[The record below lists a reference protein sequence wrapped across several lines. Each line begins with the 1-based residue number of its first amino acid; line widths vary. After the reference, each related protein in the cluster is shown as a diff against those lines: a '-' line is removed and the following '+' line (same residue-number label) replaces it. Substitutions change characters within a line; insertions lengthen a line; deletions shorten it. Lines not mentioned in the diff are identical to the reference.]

1 MRIVR
6 FVLSLFWAF
15 MLLFFVGCMK
25 EDCCSHYTYFFF
37 EKYFVPTKMRFE
49 HEQDTAY
56 STVILHYDTA
66 IEEMSNPEF
75 RKLAAEYGEMGS
87 KRILVMGPPNRKP
100 YNVQGI
106 KVWQGEG
113 EGRVDVSAKVQLS
126 YWDYSEYI
134 SSGYEY
140 EKRRKLAGGYV
151 SELTEHDLKWLTQ
164 GFTLNF
170 GQLRKN
176 ELVLEIT
183 TKGGASFRKRLSD
196 DF

>member
-1 MRIVR
+1 MRTVR
-6 FVLSLFWAF
+6 FMLSLFLVLSLFV
-15 MLLFFVGCMK
+15 FVECEKG
-25 EDCCSHYTYFFF
+25 DFHYTYFYF
-37 EKYFVPTKMRFE
+37 ERYFAPSGVTINLGTKGCSVSLYGDNYVEGM
-49 HEQDTAY
+49 D
-56 STVILHYDTA
+56 
-66 IEEMSNPEF
+66 NPDF
-75 RKLAAEYGEMGS
+75 RKLAAEYGEMGK
-87 KRILVMGPPNRKP
+87 KRFSLIPPPFRKP

-106 KVWQGEG
+106 KIWQGEG

-134 SSGYEY
+134 NSGYEY
-140 EKRRKLAGGYV
+140 EKKGKLAGGYV

-196 DF
+196 GF

>member
-1 MRIVR
+1 MRTVR
-6 FVLSLFWAF
+6 FVLLLLLVFVSLS
-15 MLLFFVGCMK
+15 FVSCTK
-25 EDCCSHYTYFFF
+25 DCCSHYTYFYF

-49 HEQDTAY
+49 HGEDTTY
-56 STVILHYDTA
+56 STVILHYDKA
-66 IEEMSNPEF
+66 IEGMSDPDF

-87 KRILVMGPPNRKP
+87 KRILVIGPPNRKP

-106 KVWQGEG
+106 KIWQGEG
-113 EGRVDVSAKVQLS
+113 VGRVDVSAKVQLS
-126 YWDYSEYI
+126 YQDYSEYI

-140 EKRRKLAGGYV
+140 EKRGKLAGGYV
-151 SELTEHDLKWLTQ
+151 SELTEHDLKWLEQ

-176 ELVLEIT
+176 ELILEIT

-196 DF
+196 GF

>member
-1 MRIVR
+1 MRTVR
-6 FVLSLFWAF
+6 FMLSLFLVLSLFV
-15 MLLFFVGCMK
+15 FVECEKG
-25 EDCCSHYTYFFF
+25 DFHYTYFYF
-37 EKYFVPTKMRFE
+37 ERYFAPSSVTINFGTRGCGVSLYGDNYVEGM
-49 HEQDTAY
+49 D
-56 STVILHYDTA
+56 
-66 IEEMSNPEF
+66 NPDF
-75 RKLAAEYGEMGS
+75 RKLAAEYGEMGR
-87 KRILVMGPPNRKP
+87 KRFSLIPPPFRKP
-100 YNVQGI
+100 YNLQGI
-106 KVWQGEG
+106 KIWQGEG

-134 SSGYEY
+134 NSGYEY
-140 EKRRKLAGGYV
+140 EKKGKLAGGYV

-196 DF
+196 GF

>member
-1 MRIVR
+1 
-6 FVLSLFWAF
+6 VLSLFV
-15 MLLFFVGCMK
+15 FVECEKG
-25 EDCCSHYTYFFF
+25 DFHYTYFYF
-37 EKYFVPTKMRFE
+37 ERYFAPSSVTINFGTRGCGVSLYGDNYVEGM
-49 HEQDTAY
+49 D
-56 STVILHYDTA
+56 
-66 IEEMSNPEF
+66 NPDF
-75 RKLAAEYGEMGS
+75 RKLAAEYGEMGR
-87 KRILVMGPPNRKP
+87 KRFSLIPPPFRKP
-100 YNVQGI
+100 YNLQGI
-106 KVWQGEG
+106 KIWQGEG

-134 SSGYEY
+134 NSGYEY
-140 EKRRKLAGGYV
+140 EKKGKLAGGYV

-196 DF
+196 GF

>member
-1 MRIVR
+1 MRKAISTIPISILRDILLHQV
-6 FVLSLFWAF
+6 SLLILDNFGTR
-15 MLLFFVGCMK
+15 GCGVSLYGDNYVEGM
-25 EDCCSHYTYFFF
+25 D
-37 EKYFVPTKMRFE
+37 
-49 HEQDTAY
+49 
-56 STVILHYDTA
+56 
-66 IEEMSNPEF
+66 NPDF
-75 RKLAAEYGEMGS
+75 RKLAAEYGEMGR
-87 KRILVMGPPNRKP
+87 KRFSLIPPPFRKP
-100 YNVQGI
+100 YNLQGI
-106 KVWQGEG
+106 KIWQGEG

-134 SSGYEY
+134 NSGYEY
-140 EKRRKLAGGYV
+140 EKKGKLAGGYV

-196 DF
+196 GF

>member
-1 MRIVR
+1 MRTVR
-6 FVLSLFWAF
+6 FVLSLFSAF
-15 MLLFFVGCMK
+15 MLLSFVGCMK
-25 EDCCSHYTYFFF
+25 EDCCSHRTYFFF

-56 STVILHYDTA
+56 STVILHYDKA
-66 IEEMSNPEF
+66 VEGMSNPEF
-75 RKLAAEYGEMGS
+75 RELAAEYGEMGS
-87 KRILVMGPPNRKP
+87 KRILVVGPPNRKP

-134 SSGYEY
+134 NSGYEY
-140 EKRRKLAGGYV
+140 EKKGKLAGGYV

-170 GQLRKN
+170 GQLCKN

-183 TKGGASFRKRLSD
+183 TRGGASFRKRLSD
-196 DF
+196 GF

>member
-49 HEQDTAY
+49 HGQDTTY
-56 STVILHYDTA
+56 STVILHYDKA
-66 IEEMSNPEF
+66 IEGMSDPDF
-75 RKLAAEYGEMGS
+75 RELAAEYGEMGS
-87 KRILVMGPPNRKP
+87 KRILVIGTPNRKP

-106 KVWQGEG
+106 KIWQGEG

-126 YWDYSEYI
+126 YQDYSEYI

-140 EKRRKLAGGYV
+140 EKRESWQEDMYR
-151 SELTEHDLKWLTQ
+151 
-164 GFTLNF
+164 N
-170 GQLRKN
+170 
-176 ELVLEIT
+176 
-183 TKGGASFRKRLSD
+183 
-196 DF
+196 

>member
-1 MRIVR
+1 
-6 FVLSLFWAF
+6 
-15 MLLFFVGCMK
+15 
-25 EDCCSHYTYFFF
+25 
-37 EKYFVPTKMRFE
+37 
-49 HEQDTAY
+49 
-56 STVILHYDTA
+56 
-66 IEEMSNPEF
+66 
-75 RKLAAEYGEMGS
+75 
-87 KRILVMGPPNRKP
+87 MGPPNRKP

-106 KVWQGEG
+106 KIWQGEG

-126 YWDYSEYI
+126 YQDYSEYI

-140 EKRRKLAGGYV
+140 EKRGKLAGGYV

-196 DF
+196 GF

>member
-1 MRIVR
+1 MRTVR
-6 FVLSLFWAF
+6 FMLSLFLA
-15 MLLFFVGCMK
+15 LSLFVFVECEKG
-25 EDCCSHYTYFFF
+25 DFHYTYFYF
-37 EKYFVPTKMRFE
+37 ERYFAPSSVTINLGTKGCSVSLYGDNYVEGM
-49 HEQDTAY
+49 D
-56 STVILHYDTA
+56 
-66 IEEMSNPEF
+66 NPDF
-75 RKLAAEYGEMGS
+75 RKLAAEYGEMGK
-87 KRILVMGPPNRKP
+87 KRFSLIPPPFRKP

-106 KVWQGEG
+106 KIWQGEG

-134 SSGYEY
+134 NSGYEY
-140 EKRRKLAGGYV
+140 EKKGKLAGGYV

-176 ELVLEIT
+176 ELILEIT

>member
-1 MRIVR
+1 
-6 FVLSLFWAF
+6 
-15 MLLFFVGCMK
+15 
-25 EDCCSHYTYFFF
+25 
-37 EKYFVPTKMRFE
+37 MRFE
-49 HEQDTAY
+49 HGQDTAY
-56 STVILHYDTA
+56 STVFLHYDTA

-183 TKGGASFRKRLSD
+183 TKGGTSFSETTIGWLLNSAIHCSIGIVCL
-196 DF
+196 FGFNF

>member
-1 MRIVR
+1 MCKG
-6 FVLSLFWAF
+6 L
-15 MLLFFVGCMK
+15 
-25 EDCCSHYTYFFF
+25 
-37 EKYFVPTKMRFE
+37 KYGRAKAR
-49 HEQDTAY
+49 
-56 STVILHYDTA
+56 
-66 IEEMSNPEF
+66 
-75 RKLAAEYGEMGS
+75 
-87 KRILVMGPPNRKP
+87 
-100 YNVQGI
+100 
-106 KVWQGEG
+106 
-113 EGRVDVSAKVQLS
+113 GRVDVSAKVQLS

-196 DF
+196 GF

>member
-1 MRIVR
+1 MRTVR
-6 FVLSLFWAF
+6 FMLSLFLVLSLFV
-15 MLLFFVGCMK
+15 FVECEKG
-25 EDCCSHYTYFFF
+25 DFHYTYFYF
-37 EKYFVPTKMRFE
+37 ERYFAPSGVTINLGTKGCSVSLYGDNYVEGM
-49 HEQDTAY
+49 D
-56 STVILHYDTA
+56 
-66 IEEMSNPEF
+66 NPDF
-75 RKLAAEYGEMGS
+75 RKLAAEYGEMGK
-87 KRILVMGPPNRKP
+87 KRFSLIPPPFRKP

-106 KVWQGEG
+106 KIWQGEG

-134 SSGYEY
+134 NSGYEY
-140 EKRRKLAGGYV
+140 EKKGKLAGGYV

-176 ELVLEIT
+176 ELILEIT

>member
-1 MRIVR
+1 MRTVR
-6 FVLSLFWAF
+6 FMLSLFLVLSLFV
-15 MLLFFVGCMK
+15 FVECEKG
-25 EDCCSHYTYFFF
+25 DFHYTYFYF
-37 EKYFVPTKMRFE
+37 ERYFAPSSVTINFGTRGCGVSLYGDNYVEGM
-49 HEQDTAY
+49 D
-56 STVILHYDTA
+56 
-66 IEEMSNPEF
+66 NPDF
-75 RKLAAEYGEMGS
+75 RKLAAEYGEMGR
-87 KRILVMGPPNRKP
+87 KRFSLIPPPFRKP
-100 YNVQGI
+100 YNLQGI
-106 KVWQGEG
+106 NIWQGEG

-134 SSGYEY
+134 NSGYEY
-140 EKRRKLAGGYV
+140 EKKGKLAGGYV

-196 DF
+196 GF

>member
-1 MRIVR
+1 MRTVR
-6 FVLSLFWAF
+6 FMLSLFLVLSLFV
-15 MLLFFVGCMK
+15 FVECEKG
-25 EDCCSHYTYFFF
+25 DFHYTYFYF
-37 EKYFVPTKMRFE
+37 ERYFAPSSVTINFGTRGCGVSLYGDNYVEGM
-49 HEQDTAY
+49 D
-56 STVILHYDTA
+56 
-66 IEEMSNPEF
+66 NPDF

-87 KRILVMGPPNRKP
+87 KRILVIGPPNRKP

-106 KVWQGEG
+106 KIWQGEG

-126 YWDYSEYI
+126 YQGYSEYI
-134 SSGYEY
+134 NSGYEY
-140 EKRRKLAGGYV
+140 EKKGKLAGGYV

-196 DF
+196 GF